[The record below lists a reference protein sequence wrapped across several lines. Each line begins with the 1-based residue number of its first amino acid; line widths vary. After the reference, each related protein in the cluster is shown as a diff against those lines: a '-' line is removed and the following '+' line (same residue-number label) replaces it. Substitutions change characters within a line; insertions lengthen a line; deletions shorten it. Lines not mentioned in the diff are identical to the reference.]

1 MWGNRRDGKKFKKW
15 ENWKKWNICGKMGI
29 EGKWRKSRMR
39 KWSHEYKVNM
49 RKIGEMENLSENGNR
64 GKIEKSENGE
74 IGEWV
79 NGGRKRKS
87 KWTKWKKCEE

>member
-1 MWGNRRDGKKFKKW
+1 
-15 ENWKKWNICGKMGI
+15 MGI

-74 IGEWV
+74 IGE
-79 NGGRKRKS
+79 
-87 KWTKWKKCEE
+87 